1 MAGVFAACM
10 SFGANAQTYMEYV
23 DSADNYIKRERWADA
38 ERATVAALQLKPAN
52 KLNFHLWSNLGDIR
66 TRLGDYDGALQAFDI
81 ALASRPESPK
91 VLCGRA
97 YTYLEMGETSKAMS
111 DIDKAIEKDSTL
123 AWPMRMRGTL
133 LIGLGKYDEA
143 ERDFMR
149 LKKVHPDDAGA
160 FKGLGKIEAARGNS
174 AKAIEYL
181 RKSLDREKDDDTWFY
196 LIMVLI
202 EDDKLREAK
211 EELLVAL
218 KRYPR
223 NGNLYLLRGVI
234 HKKNYENEQAEID
247 KKIAL
252 EYGADPHLV
261 ENYFPASV
269 IKN

>member
-1 MAGVFAACM
+1 MAGVFVACI

-97 YTYLEMGETSKAMS
+97 YTYLEMGEKAKAMS

-133 LIGLGKYDEA
+133 LIGEGKYDEA

-149 LKKVHPDDAGA
+149 LKEVHPDDAGA

-181 RKSLDREKDDDTWFY
+181 RKSLEREKDDDTWFY

-211 EELLVAL
+211 EDLLVAL

-261 ENYFPASV
+261 ENYFPASA